1 MEGEGGGRFLI
12 PPSPQWPAW
21 SLRRKCEFGALLDCP
36 FADIMASNITFDLT
50 RDGKV
55 FKLRIAEGDMT
66 VSRLFRAF
74 QAIHMEFAF
83 GVLKI
88 N

>member
-1 MEGEGGGRFLI
+1 
-12 PPSPQWPAW
+12 
-21 SLRRKCEFGALLDCP
+21 
-36 FADIMASNITFDLT
+36 MASNITFDLT

-74 QAIHMEFAF
+74 QAIHIEFAF